1 MYISQG
7 HPTLRRLEVGHAQ
20 RNSKTI
26 QFISQLKLEQIYNI
40 VVLSII
46 FIILTLASVALYRP
60 VGVQQFQNVERLS
73 QQSMYANTQ
82 DMAVHLLNQRPIRY
96 VHYLK
101 LMQAHQ
107 MEQDRAQQ
115 LPALVQE

>member
-1 MYISQG
+1 MHNAIQ
-7 HPTLRRLEVGHAQ
+7 
-20 RNSKTI
+20 KTI

-82 DMAVHLLNQRPIRY
+82 DMAVRLLNQRPIRY
-96 VHYLK
+96 VYYLK

>member
-1 MYISQG
+1 MHNAIQ
-7 HPTLRRLEVGHAQ
+7 
-20 RNSKTI
+20 KTI

-60 VGVQQFQNVERLS
+60 IGVQQFQNVELLS

-82 DMAVHLLNQRPIRY
+82 DMAVHLLNHRPIRY

-101 LMQAHQ
+101 LMQAHR